1 MISLKKYIESRPE
14 ELLKAMCESYRA
26 SLTVMGTSATQ
37 VCPHLGEDFMHDL
50 LSLRDRLS
58 TDVPTEAV
66 AETGKQVEEELA
78 KWGENT
84 SKYFQQTAHDVK
96 EIMM

>member
-1 MISLKKYIESRPE
+1 MISLKRYIESRPE

-37 VCPHLGEDFMHDL
+37 ICPHLGEDVEHDL

-58 TDVPTEAV
+58 PDVTPDTV
-66 AETGKQVEEELA
+66 VETGKQ
-78 KWGENT
+78 
-84 SKYFQQTAHDVK
+84 YFHILSANRAGYQRAHADRG
-96 EIMM
+96 